1 MRGFLLP
8 WIPRQDLSHRI
19 RVDPADQPGVDII
32 DLKEVVHGRGTGT
45 PQLFSGQVV
54 MPHDHR
60 HPWSNGQNVI
70 DLVEP
75 NGTKRSIVL
84 WQNGDAV
91 LFLNNKRYVGTHSSS
106 GDRVAVTV
114 GRGNFQFIAP

>member
-1 MRGFLLP
+1 MASGANKGS
-8 WIPRQDLSHRI
+8 QCDVSSRI
-19 RVDPADQPGVDII
+19 NA
-32 DLKEVVHGRGTGT
+32 
-45 PQLFSGQVV
+45 
-54 MPHDHR
+54 
-60 HPWSNGQNVI
+60 NGHNVI

-84 WQNGDAV
+84 WQNGDAE
-91 LFLNNKRYVGTHSSS
+91 LFLNNKRYVGTHNSS